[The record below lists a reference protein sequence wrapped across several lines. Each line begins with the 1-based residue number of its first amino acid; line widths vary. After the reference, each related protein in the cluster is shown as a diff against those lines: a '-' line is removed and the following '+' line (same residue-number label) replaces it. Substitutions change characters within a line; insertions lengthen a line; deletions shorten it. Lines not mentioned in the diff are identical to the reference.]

1 MATAHLIDLDGTL
14 ADTLPDIA
22 ASLNHVRAAFGLAP
36 MSPAEARHCVGD
48 GVARAI
54 QRALAEIDPDEGGRR
69 RAMAI
74 YSEHHLEH
82 CTRHVRV
89 YPNVPET
96 LERWRAEGHPL
107 AVVTNKPRLFVVRI
121 LEHLGLDGFFD
132 AVVCGDT
139 LPMRKPDPRP
149 LRAALDQMKSA
160 PRAGV
165 MIGDGV
171 QDVRA
176 GRAAGLR
183 TVAVAYGYTP
193 REVLEGERPDALWER
208 FGNPPAT

>member
-22 ASLNHVRAAFGLAP
+22 ASLDHVRATFGLAP
-36 MSPAEARHCVGD
+36 MSLADARRCVGD
-48 GVARAI
+48 GIAKAI
-54 QRALAEIDPDEGGRR
+54 ERALAGIDLDDAARR
-69 RAMAI
+69 RAVAV
-74 YSEHHLEH
+74 YSRHHLEH
-82 CTRHVRV
+82 CTRRVRA
-89 YPNVPET
+89 YPGVPET
-96 LERWRAEGHPL
+96 LERWRAEGRPL
-107 AVVTNKPRLFVVRI
+107 AVVTNKPEAFVVRV

-139 LPMRKPDPRP
+139 LPVRKPDPGP
-149 LRAALDQMKSA
+149 LHAALDRMGSS
-160 PRAGV
+160 RHAGV

-176 GRAAGLR
+176 GRAAGLG

-193 REVLEGERPDALWER
+193 RDVLERERPNAVWER
-208 FGNPPAT
+208 FGGPLAT